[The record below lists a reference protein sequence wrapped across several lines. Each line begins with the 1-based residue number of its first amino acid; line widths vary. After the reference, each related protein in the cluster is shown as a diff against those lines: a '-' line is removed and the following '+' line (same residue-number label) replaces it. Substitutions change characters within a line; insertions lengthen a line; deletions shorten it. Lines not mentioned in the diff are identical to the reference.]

1 MALNLKNF
9 EVENLASELAR
20 RTGETKTEAIR
31 VALLERRDRLMATE
45 RQGRP
50 LREFLNR
57 HWATLRLDGLSRP
70 SRAEEDEILGY
81 GASGV

>member
-57 HWATLRLDGLSRP
+57 H
-70 SRAEEDEILGY
+70 
-81 GASGV
+81 